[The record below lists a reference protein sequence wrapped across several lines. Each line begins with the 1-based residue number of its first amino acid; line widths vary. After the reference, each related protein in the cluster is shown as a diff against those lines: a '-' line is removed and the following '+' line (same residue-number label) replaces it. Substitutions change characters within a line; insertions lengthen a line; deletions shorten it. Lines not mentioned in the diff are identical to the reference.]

1 MNITTFITRFREAF
15 GETTPL
21 PLVFWYSDQ
30 PITLAQKI
38 NGCLFKCLPEIQNGQ
53 TVSLS
58 TENIGC
64 GGGKFYCGFTEMPVF
79 VPNFVST
86 KEHYKDTPES
96 VLDFINELDVPRCS
110 APFLNLARIDCVES
124 LEDKEALLFLATPD
138 VLSGLIS
145 WSFFDNNSS
154 GAVVT
159 RFGSGCSATIT
170 NAVNENRRG
179 GRSTFLGF
187 LPNIRGGASVPLSQ
201 SETAMKKANPMYT
214 QYGLYDQLTQY
225 FGDQPMTSGPVY
237 VGAFVMALFI
247 LGCFIVKGPMKWALL
262 GATIFSILLSWG
274 KNFMPLTDF
283 FIDYVPMY
291 NKFRAVSSILVIA
304 EFTIPLLA
312 IFALK
317 TIIDNPDV
325 LKKNRGG
332 YIASFVITAGTALVL
347 ALAPGLLVPSF
358 VPAQEYAALQQ
369 GLPA

>member
-154 GAVVT
+154 DAVVT

-187 LPNIRGGASVPLSQ
+187 FDPSVRP
-201 SETAMKKANPMYT
+201 
-214 QYGLYDQLTQY
+214 
-225 FGDQPMTSGPVY
+225 Y
-237 VGAFVMALFI
+237 VAA
-247 LGCFIVKGPMKWALL
+247 
-262 GATIFSILLSWG
+262 
-274 KNFMPLTDF
+274 
-283 FIDYVPMY
+283 
-291 NKFRAVSSILVIA
+291 
-304 EFTIPLLA
+304 
-312 IFALK
+312 
-317 TIIDNPDV
+317 DV
-325 LKKNRGG
+325 L
-332 YIASFVITAGTALVL
+332 SFIIPMSRFREMYDTMPQSCLFDTHAWSKVKERID
-347 ALAPGLLVPSF
+347 
-358 VPAQEYAALQQ
+358 QRQ
-369 GLPA
+369 